1 MREMNWFVNH
11 AAVRTV
17 TKLWQPSLTDR
28 QLNFLPR
35 GNSIVLK
42 RRLKVVQ
49 WLSTT
54 PSIGTCDY
62 CNKIFKVPL
71 SALTKTVDAQANLQE
86 QFERHE
92 CKGKG
97 QAA

>member
-11 AAVRTV
+11 AAVGTV
-17 TKLWQPSLTDR
+17 TKLWQLSLTDG

-49 WLSTT
+49 WLSAT

>member
-1 MREMNWFVNH
+1 M
-11 AAVRTV
+11 
-17 TKLWQPSLTDR
+17 
-28 QLNFLPR
+28 
-35 GNSIVLK
+35 LK

-49 WLSTT
+49 WLSAT